1 MTSGLTREYLE
12 GMGLNAQSPSLEYL
26 AQIVR
31 SHLGTYAFSSIGPR
45 LGEDLPLDLESVT
58 DRVVRRRR
66 GGYCFEHN
74 LLIKS
79 ALDDLGFT
87 CALRLARVMLHDD
100 NPLLDHR
107 VTIVSLPDGEY
118 LVDVGFGYPSP
129 EVPLPMNGAEAGND
143 WHRYRVVAGEH
154 ALPIEYVVEA
164 EQGDTWKPQYGFA
177 DTEYTE
183 RDCELGHFYSRC
195 HPDAPFVNYLVAS
208 RNLDNE
214 IRSLRGR
221 EYRLITPS
229 GMTTTALLNAAEL
242 RHALASELDVHVT
255 QDEATRLW
263 GGLSPQS
270 NG

>member
-1 MTSGLTREYLE
+1 MTTRLTREYLE
-12 GMGLNAQSPSLEYL
+12 GMGLDARSPSLVYL

-107 VTIVSLPDGEY
+107 VTIVTLPDGDY

-129 EVPLPMNGAEAGND
+129 EVPLPMSGAEAGND
-143 WHRYRVVAGEH
+143 WHRYRVVARDH
-154 ALPIEYVVEA
+154 ALPIEYVMET
-164 EQGDTWKPQYGFA
+164 EQSGQWKAQYGFA

-195 HPDAPFVNYLVAS
+195 HPDAPFVNNLVAS

-214 IRSLRGR
+214 IRSLRGGD
-221 EYRLITPS
+221 YRVITSS
-229 GMTTTALLNAAEL
+229 GRTSRALTDARVLRTT
-242 RHALASELDVHVT
+242 LANELDVHIGEA
-255 QDEATRLW
+255 EATRLW
-263 GGLSPQS
+263 AGLMPQS